1 MNPLHRI
8 DQWMR
13 AHPVRA
19 DVLVSVLLFAVL
31 GLTPWVMLGSL
42 AGPTP
47 GSIVAS
53 ILIALALI
61 APWAFRRV
69 RPVASAAAV
78 AAAAHLVAGP
88 EFSLALVLVPMT
100 VYNLAANAPRWASF
114 TGLVAALLGGVA
126 NGIRVGL
133 FPDPVM
139 RPDGVYEPVDP
150 SLEALLVMVFGCA
163 AVVLTAWAFGDV
175 VRHRRLA
182 VRALED
188 RNRRLETMALQ
199 ERRLAASDERNH
211 IAREMHDI
219 VAHSLQVIIS
229 QADGARYAAAAKPE
243 LAVATL
249 DTIGLTGRAALADMR
264 QLLGVLRE
272 TGETVAGVPGV
283 APDDGAP
290 GPAAGAADEGAAG
303 AGTSGGGTTPGT
315 GRTRLP
321 ADVASRDGRGARQP
335 PGHHPQPTL
344 ADVPALIETMRL
356 SGLEVSLLET
366 GAPRRPLPPGGELA
380 AYRIVQEAL
389 TNTLRHGG
397 PQASAFHTLAWTGRG
412 LDVQADDDGRGADAD
427 PGTRGSGQGL
437 RGVAERVALFGGT
450 LETGP
455 RVGAGYRVSAHLPYS
470 AV

>member
-303 AGTSGGGTTPGT
+303 AGTSGGGRPPARAGPGCPPTSPPATGAAPVSLPATTPSRPS
-315 GRTRLP
+315 RTC
-321 ADVASRDGRGARQP
+321 P
-335 PGHHPQPTL
+335 P
-344 ADVPALIETMRL
+344 
-356 SGLEVSLLET
+356 
-366 GAPRRPLPPGGELA
+366 
-380 AYRIVQEAL
+380 
-389 TNTLRHGG
+389 
-397 PQASAFHTLAWTGRG
+397 
-412 LDVQADDDGRGADAD
+412 
-427 PGTRGSGQGL
+427 
-437 RGVAERVALFGGT
+437 
-450 LETGP
+450 
-455 RVGAGYRVSAHLPYS
+455 
-470 AV
+470 